1 MAGTTTRIAI
11 AKPDIVSLFEDQKQ
25 VIYTLAELRKV
36 FSGNRSFWRL
46 KEGETAASFIKWLVR
61 NTKLARHDFA
71 LPYRKEVRYT
81 WGDIPLY
88 ELINSLKSGSYFT
101 HYTALT
107 LHELT
112 DQVPKIVYLNYEQ
125 HQGSVSTGG
134 LTQEGIN
141 RAFARPQRQSNNR
154 VDYEGITVCVVN
166 GRNTSRLGVVKV
178 QGVDTTDLERTLI
191 DAAVRPAYCGGV
203 AEVLA
208 AYKSARDTASV
219 NRLSAYLKRL
229 SYIYPYHQAIG
240 FYLERAGYGTS
251 QLDLLRQFPVAFDF
265 YIANAMK
272 ETDYDENWRLFYPK
286 GF

>member
-1 MAGTTTRIAI
+1 MSRATTRIAI
-11 AKPDIVSLFEDQKQ
+11 AKPDIVSLFEECTQR
-25 VIYTLAELRKV
+25 IYTLSALRKI

-46 KEGETAASFIKWLVR
+46 KEGETATSFVKWMVHS
-61 NTKLARHDFA
+61 TKLVRHDFA

-81 WGDIPLY
+81 WGDVPLY
-88 ELINSLKSGSYFT
+88 ELINSLKRESYFT
-101 HYTALT
+101 HYTALS

-112 DQVPKIVYLNYEQ
+112 EQVPKILYLNNEQ

-154 VDYEGITVCVVN
+154 VDYEGMTVCVVN
-166 GRNTSRLGVVKV
+166 GRNTGRLGVVKV

-191 DAAVRPAYCGGV
+191 DGAVRPVYCGGV

-208 AYKSARDTASV
+208 AYKAARDRVSV
-219 NRLSAYLKRL
+219 NRISAYLKRL

-240 FYLERAGYGTS
+240 FYLERAGYNKS
-251 QLDLLRQFPVAFDF
+251 QLDLLRQFPIALDF
-265 YIANAMK
+265 YLANAMK
-272 ETDYDENWRLFYPK
+272 QTDYDENWRLFYPK